1 MAGVDAHLYRQ
12 HRIERQATISVRL
25 LVVLIASLT
34 AFLAHASLAS
44 AEPYPEFNFEF
55 GKEGTG
61 NGQFKEPS
69 GIATDSEGNIWVV
82 DTGNNRVEKFNEKG
96 EYLFQF
102 GEEGTGNGQF
112 KGPKGIGIDS
122 ENNIWVVDTGN
133 NRLQKF
139 NPKGEYL
146 SQIGKEGTGNGEFK
160 SPTGIALGNGI
171 AVTDT
176 GNNRVQR
183 FNEKG
188 EYFASQFGKE
198 GAGAGEF
205 KSPTGIGFDWDGHV
219 WVADSENDRVQEF
232 GNNKFVSQFGKSG
245 TGNGELDKPM
255 GIAVDFQGR
264 LWVADSLN
272 NRAQKFDK
280 EDNYLDQFGSK
291 GSEPGKLNGPSWIA
305 AVTPQKILIVD
316 QGNDRVEVWTV
327 KAEPPR
333 ATVRTLENLTSS
345 SATMNATIYP
355 EALSTTYYFDYGK
368 TTSYGS
374 KIPISPESVGS
385 GTNGVQVNQ
394 TLTEL
399 PQLTTYHYRVVAASS
414 AGTITTTD
422 HTFKTLGP
430 PIVTTEAATNVKGT
444 SATLNGKVDPERSET
459 SYWFEYGKTESY
471 GTKIPISPESIGS
484 GNSPIPVSQ
493 SATGLTQGT
502 TYHFRVVATNTVGT
516 TYGTDKTLTTLK
528 APKAITEAPANIK
541 GTAAKLNGTVNPEGS
556 ETNYWFEYGETESY
570 GTKIP
575 VSPESVGAGTS
586 NVAVAQSVT
595 GLTLEKTYH
604 YRLVA
609 ENTVGT
615 SKGEDKS
622 FETKI
627 PSVGTQL
634 AEMGVTEIFDE
645 SSTSLER
652 FSANW
657 STLGWT
663 SGTTPKGS
671 DTTTGWGPVSAY
683 PTLNGTYYNSSV
695 SDAGAGL
702 GTVATMAVNPANANR
717 YFSLWLDMPTPSSTR
732 GGYELRFTDVSTN
745 TYKVTLSKWVEGSE
759 TELASEASYAFNNG
773 NSFALVDQ
781 GGTVSAWTDTGSG
794 FSQLLSAG
802 DSTFEGGNAGVQGA
816 GNITRLTKFKVSVL
830 EGP

>member
-1 MAGVDAHLYRQ
+1 MAGVEAGLHGQ
-12 HRIERQATISVRL
+12 NKTERKAAISMRL
-25 LVVLIASLT
+25 LAILIASLT
-34 AFLAHASLAS
+34 AFFANASLAS

-55 GKEGTG
+55 GKEGSG
-61 NGQFKEPS
+61 NGQFKEPN
-69 GIATDSEGNIWVV
+69 GITTDSEGNIWVV
-82 DTGNNRVEKFNEKG
+82 DTGNNRVQKFNEKG
-96 EYLFQF
+96 EYLSQF
-102 GEEGTGNGQF
+102 GKEGTGNGQL
-112 KGPKGIGIDS
+112 KGPKGIVIDS
-122 ENNIWVVDTGN
+122 EGNIWVVDTGN

-146 SQIGKEGTGNGEFK
+146 SQIGKGGTGGGEFNSPTGIAIGSGIWVTDTGNNRVERFNEKGEYYVAQFGKEGVGNGEFK
-160 SPTGIALGNGI
+160 SPTGIGI
-171 AVTDT
+171 
-176 GNNRVQR
+176 
-183 FNEKG
+183 
-188 EYFASQFGKE
+188 
-198 GAGAGEF
+198 
-205 KSPTGIGFDWDGHV
+205 DWDGHV

-232 GNNKFVSQFGKSG
+232 GSYNYSSQYGKSG
-245 TGNGELDKPM
+245 TGSGELDKPM

-272 NRAQKFDK
+272 NRAQKFDTVDK
-280 EDNYLDQFGSK
+280 YLDQFGSK
-291 GSEPGKLNGPSWIA
+291 GSEPGQLSSPSWIS
-305 AVTPQKILIVD
+305 VPSPQKILVVD
-316 QGNDRVEVWTV
+316 QGNDRVEGWTV
-327 KAEPPR
+327 KAEAPR
-333 ATVRTLENLTSS
+333 ITVRTLENLTSS

-355 EALSTTYYFDYGK
+355 EALSTTYYFEYGK
-368 TTSYGS
+368 TTSYGT
-374 KIPISPESVGS
+374 KIPIEPESVGS
-385 GTNGVQVNQ
+385 GSSGVQVSQ
-394 TLTEL
+394 TPTEL
-399 PQLTTYHYRVVAASS
+399 AQFTTYHYRVIATSS
-414 AGTITTTD
+414 AGTTTTTD

-430 PIVTTEAATNVKGT
+430 PIATTEAATSVKGS

-459 SYWFEYGKTESY
+459 SYWFEYGETTSY
-471 GTKIPISPESIGS
+471 GAKIPISPESIGS
-484 GNSPIPVSQ
+484 GNSAIAVSQ
-493 SATGLTQGT
+493 PVTGLTQGT

-516 TYGTDKTLTTLK
+516 TNGADKTLTTLK
-528 APKAITEAPANIK
+528 APKATTEAPTNVK

-556 ETNYWFEYGETESY
+556 ETSYYFEYGETESY

-575 VSPESVGAGTS
+575 VSPESVGTGTS

-609 ENTVGT
+609 ENTAGT

-627 PSVGTQL
+627 PGVGTQL
-634 AEMGVTEIFDE
+634 AEMGATEIFDG
-645 SSTSLER
+645 SSASLER
-652 FSANW
+652 FSSSW

-671 DTTTGWGPVSAY
+671 DTTTGWGPVNAY
-683 PTLNGTYYNSSV
+683 PTLNGTYYNSSL

-702 GTVATMAVNPANANR
+702 GVVATMAVNPANASR

-732 GGYELRFTDVSTN
+732 AGYELRFTDVSAN

-781 GGTVSAWTDTGSG
+781 GGTVSSWTDTGSG
-794 FSQLLSAG
+794 FSQLLSAS
-802 DSTFEGGNAGVQGA
+802 DSTFEGGNAGLNGA

>member
-34 AFLAHASLAS
+34 ALLAHASLAS

-55 GKEGTG
+55 GKEGSG
-61 NGQFKEPS
+61 NGQFKEPN
-69 GIATDSEGNIWVV
+69 GIATDSAGNIWVV
-82 DTGNNRVEKFNEKG
+82 DTGNNRVQEFNEKG
-96 EYLFQF
+96 EYLSQF
-102 GEEGTGNGQF
+102 GKEGTGNGQL
-112 KGPKGIGIDS
+112 KGPKGIAIDS
-122 ENNIWVVDTGN
+122 EGDIWVVDTGN

-160 SPTGIALGNGI
+160 SPTGIAIGSGI
-171 AVTDT
+171 WVTDT
-176 GNNRVQR
+176 GNNRVQK

-188 EYFASQFGKE
+188 EFYAAQFGKE
-198 GAGAGEF
+198 GTGNGEF
-205 KSPTGIGFDWDGHV
+205 KSPTGIGIDWDGRA
-219 WVADSENDRVQEF
+219 WVADSENNRVQEF
-232 GNNKFVSQFGKSG
+232 SSLKYSSQYGKLG
-245 TGNGELDKPM
+245 TGNGELDHPM

-280 EDNYLDQFGSK
+280 EDKYLDQFGGK
-291 GSEPGKLNGPSWIA
+291 GSEPGQFSSPSWIA
-305 AVTPQKILIVD
+305 TPSPQKILVVD
-316 QGNDRVEVWTV
+316 QGNDRVEGWTV
-327 KAEPPR
+327 KAELPR
-333 ATVRTLENLTSS
+333 ITVRTLENLTSS
-345 SATMNATIYP
+345 SATMNATVYP
-355 EALSTTYYFDYGK
+355 EALSTTYYFEYGK
-368 TTSYGS
+368 TTSYGT

-385 GTNGVQVNQ
+385 GTSGVQVSQ
-394 TLTEL
+394 TPTEL
-399 PQLTTYHYRVVAASS
+399 AQLTTYHYRVIATSS
-414 AGTITTTD
+414 AGTTATTD

-430 PIVTTEAATNVKGT
+430 PIATTEAATNVKVT

-459 SYWFEYGKTESY
+459 SYWFEYGETTSY
-471 GTKIPISPESIGS
+471 GTKIPIPAESIGS
-484 GNSPIPVSQ
+484 GNSAIAVSQ
-493 SATGLTQGT
+493 PVTGLTQGT
-502 TYHFRVVATNTVGT
+502 PYHFRVVATNTVGT
-516 TYGTDKTLTTLK
+516 NYGADKTFTTLK
-528 APKAITEAPANIK
+528 TPKAITEAPTNIK
-541 GTAAKLNGTVNPEGS
+541 GTAVKLNGIVNPEGS
-556 ETNYWFEYGETESY
+556 ETSYWFEYGETESY

-575 VSPESVGAGTS
+575 ISPESVGAGTS

-609 ENTVGT
+609 ESTAGT

-622 FETKI
+622 FETKV

-634 AEMGVTEIFDE
+634 AEMGVTEIFDG
-645 SSTSLER
+645 SSASLER

-657 STLGWT
+657 STLGWA

-671 DTTTGWGPVSAY
+671 DTSTGWGPVDAN

-702 GTVATMAVNPANANR
+702 GVVATMALNPKNASR
-717 YFSLWLDMPTPSSTR
+717 YFSLWLDMPTPSGTR
-732 GGYELRFTDVSTN
+732 GGYELRFTDISAN
-745 TYKVTLSKWVEGSE
+745 AYKVTLSKWVEGSE

-802 DSTFEGGNAGVQGA
+802 DSTFEGGNAGLNGA